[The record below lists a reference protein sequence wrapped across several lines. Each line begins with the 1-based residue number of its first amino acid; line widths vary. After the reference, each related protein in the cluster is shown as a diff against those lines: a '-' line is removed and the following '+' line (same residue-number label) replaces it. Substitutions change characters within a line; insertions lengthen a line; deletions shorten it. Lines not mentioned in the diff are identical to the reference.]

1 MYIART
7 YFPDENLTPDLFALP
22 GALTCKMNLGELAK
36 RFFEKTCG
44 SSGGT
49 LISVLVMFQTLPVI
63 NFFVA
68 VLVKCC
74 SKHLHFIQG

>member
-36 RFFEKTCG
+36 RFFKRR
-44 SSGGT
+44 
-49 LISVLVMFQTLPVI
+49 VALPV
-63 NFFVA
+63 A
-68 VLVKCC
+68 L
-74 SKHLHFIQG
+74 